1 MMNARTAVS
10 DHPGGM
16 DDDTLA
22 AAVAT
27 LAAHI
32 RAATYRLLV
41 LIAELDRRKLWADQ
55 GALSCAH
62 WLSWACGIDAH
73 TAREKVRVARA
84 LEDLPLL
91 SEALSKGELGYSKVR
106 ALTRV
111 ATSDNEA
118 YLLDIGLHGTAAHVE
133 KFARLYRQAS
143 RANETERADARHR
156 ERGLTFWHEDDGTV
170 VLHGRF
176 PPEMAARILSALE
189 AAMAAHAAEQP
200 AAAGDQESAGGSSP
214 DVPHGTSPA
223 KPPVTVRRADAL
235 AWMADRVFEAGDA
248 PALAPDR
255 HEIVVHVDAEVL
267 AGGGTG
273 RCEIEGHSALAGETA
288 RRLCCDAGIVAT
300 VDGPTGEP
308 LAVGTAYPHHSPR
321 DAPCAA
327 HPRPRMP
334 LPPDAPPPTGCT
346 DITCGT
352 GPRAATP
359 RSTTW
364 FCSARSTT
372 GWCTRG
378 ALTCTGSMTGRTA
391 SSHPTGG
398 RSGHRR
404 RPGPRHRRSSSATTR
419 RSGSPSTAEPRPRA
433 GTGLPVDYDQGIMVA
448 MASWGPANTRAEPDA
463 AAANGIGP

>member
-1 MMNARTAVS
+1 MVNARTAVS
-10 DHPGGM
+10 DRPEGM

-32 RAATYRLLV
+32 HAATWRLLV
-41 LIAELDRRKLWADQ
+41 LIAELDRRKLWAAQ
-55 GALSCAH
+55 GAMSCAH

-111 ATSDNEA
+111 ATADNEA
-118 YLLDIGLHGTAAHVE
+118 YLLDIGRHGTAAHVE

-143 RANETERADARHR
+143 QANETERADARHR
-156 ERGLTFWHEDDGTV
+156 ERGLAFWHEDDGTV

-176 PPEMAARILSALE
+176 PPEMAARIVSALE

-200 AAAGDQESAGGSSP
+200 AAAGSGESAGGAP
-214 DVPHGTSPA
+214 ADVPRGTSP
-223 KPPVTVRRADAL
+223 PVTARRADAL

-248 PALAPDR
+248 PALASDR

-273 RCEIEGHSALAGETA
+273 RCEIEPHSALAGETA
-288 RRLCCDAGIVAT
+288 RRLCCDAGIVAA

-308 LAVGTAYPHHSPR
+308 LAVGRRTRTIPPAMRRALLIRDRGCRFPGCASTHRLHGHHVRHWARGGDTSLDNLLLLCPFHHRLVHEGGFDIHRLDDGAYRFVSPHGWTVRPPQSP
-321 DAPCAA
+321 
-327 HPRPRMP
+327 
-334 LPPDAPPPTGCT
+334 
-346 DITCGT
+346 
-352 GPRAATP
+352 GPSSP
-359 RSTTW
+359 EVIVSHNE
-364 FCSARSTT
+364 
-372 GWCTRG
+372 
-378 ALTCTGSMTGRTA
+378 ALGLAIDGRTA
-391 SSHPTGG
+391 
-398 RSGHRR
+398 
-404 RPGPRHRRSSSATTR
+404 
-419 RSGSPSTAEPRPRA
+419 TARWD
-433 GTGLPVDYDQGIMVA
+433 GQPVDYDQAVMVA
-448 MASWGPANTRAEPDA
+448 MASWGPASTRAESDS
-463 AAANGIGP
+463 AAANTNPP

>member
-32 RAATYRLLV
+32 HAATHRLLV
-41 LIAELDRRKLWADQ
+41 LIAELDRRKLWAAQ
-55 GALSCAH
+55 GAMSCAH

-111 ATSDNEA
+111 ATADNEA
-118 YLLDIGLHGTAAHVE
+118 YLLDIGRHGTAAHVE

-143 RANETERADARHR
+143 QANETERADARHR
-156 ERGLTFWHEDDGTV
+156 ERGLAFWHEDDGTV

-176 PPEMAARILSALE
+176 PPEMAARIVSALE

-200 AAAGDQESAGGSSP
+200 AADWGQEHSGPP
-214 DVPHGTSPA
+214 DVPRGTPVP

-235 AWMADRVFEAGDA
+235 AWMADRVFEAGDT

-267 AGGGTG
+267 AGGRDRAVRNRASLGPCGGDGAASLLRCGHRRRG
-273 RCEIEGHSALAGETA
+273 RWPD
-288 RRLCCDAGIVAT
+288 RR
-300 VDGPTGEP
+300 
-308 LAVGTAYPHHSPR
+308 AVGGGPAHPHDSSR
-321 DAPCAA
+321 NAPCAA

-334 LPPDAPPPTGCT
+334 LPRVRLHPPAARTSRAALGQGRRHLARQPGSALPVPPPAGARGGLRHT
-346 DITCGT
+346 
-352 GPRAATP
+352 
-359 RSTTW
+359 
-364 FCSARSTT
+364 SAR
-372 GWCTRG
+372 
-378 ALTCTGSMTGRTA
+378 
-391 SSHPTGG
+391 
-398 RSGHRR
+398 
-404 RPGPRHRRSSSATTR
+404 
-419 RSGSPSTAEPRPRA
+419 
-433 GTGLPVDYDQGIMVA
+433 
-448 MASWGPANTRAEPDA
+448 
-463 AAANGIGP
+463 